1 MRIRV
6 LPCIASVIVGVAIVA
21 LAQED
26 KPAAD
31 KAPVQ
36 QIGGLHFLDVSEVSV
51 VSVDVSVTDRKG
63 PVRGLKMADF
73 EVLQDGKVQ
82 PLTNFVFYQRAVPTP
97 TPIATPGRAAAAS
110 PTPASPPAVQPA
122 PHFIVFYIDSE
133 NILPFNRNRVLTHMT
148 EWVLGQLHEP
158 DQAMVVS
165 YQRSLK
171 ILQPFTSDPVEVSD
185 AMRATRKYTGG
196 ANDPVNTRRQIEEYI
211 DQHKDDSDQDTAK
224 TNAIDQ
230 AKMFAREQR
239 NNLTFT
245 VGAIRE
251 LVTMMSGLPGKKS
264 LIYIS
269 DGLPMTPG
277 QELFYEIQD
286 SFHDPGSITQATEF
300 DSTDLF
306 RGLVAS
312 AASAG
317 VTLYAIDSRG
327 LESGTGIEAEN
338 RAPRSSIGAA
348 IGQSNYQNSLQYF
361 TEATGGFAVLNAND
375 PTKGLEKIAED
386 LETYYSLGYRYTPT
400 GKDIY
405 HRLAVKMKGRSDVTL
420 NYRRSFIEK
429 SLPTR
434 VGDRVMSG
442 LAFELNDNPLGIEI
456 QIGEPTLASN
466 DRYTLPV
473 EIRVP
478 LAKIALIPQGDEF
491 YGALM
496 VYYAARDDEAKQSD
510 LQRTEHPVRIPAAQ
524 YESAKKETF
533 VVTAQLLLEPGRYTI
548 SVGVRDELT
557 NQAGYSRTRKPVH
570 PEKK

>member
-1 MRIRV
+1 V
-6 LPCIASVIVGVAIVA
+6 LGITALIAGVGLVA

-31 KAPVQ
+31 KAPTR

-51 VSVDVSVTDRKG
+51 VNVDVSVIDKKG
-63 PVRGLKMADF
+63 PVRGLTIADF
-73 EVLQDGKVQ
+73 EVMQDGKVQ
-82 PLTNFVFYQRAVPTP
+82 PLTNFVFYQRELAALAPTP
-97 TPIATPGRAAAAS
+97 VLATVPPAAPAPA
-110 PTPASPPAVQPA
+110 PTPVRPVQHREPR
-122 PHFIVFYIDSE
+122 FTVFYVDNE
-133 NILPFNRNRVLTHMT
+133 NILPFNRNRVLTHLT
-148 EWVLGQLHEP
+148 EWVVGQLREP
-158 DQAMVVS
+158 DQAMVAS

-171 ILQPFTSDPVEVSD
+171 ILQPFTSDPVEISD
-185 AMRATRKYTGG
+185 ALRRTRKFTGG
-196 ANDPVNTRRQIEEYI
+196 ATDPINTRRQVEEYI
-211 DQHKDDSDQDTAK
+211 DQHKDDSDRDTAK

-230 AKMFAREQR
+230 SKMFAREQR

-245 VGAIRE
+245 VGALRE
-251 LVTMMSGLPGKKS
+251 LIAMMSGLPGKRS

-269 DGLPMTPG
+269 DGLPLNPG

-286 SFHDPGSITQATEF
+286 TFQDPGVITQANEF

-348 IGQSNYQNSLQYF
+348 IGMSNYQSSLLYF

-375 PTKGLEKIAED
+375 PTKGLERIAD
-386 LETYYSLGYRYTPT
+386 QTETYYSLGYRYLPS

-405 HRLAVKMKGRSDVTL
+405 HRLSVKVKGRSDVTL
-420 NYRRSFIEK
+420 NYRKSFIEK

-434 VGDRVMSG
+434 TGDRVMSG
-442 LAFELNDNPLGIEI
+442 LAFELADNPLGIEI
-456 QIGEPTLASN
+456 STGEPAPASN
-466 DRYTLPV
+466 ERYTLPV

-478 LAKIALIPQGDEF
+478 IAKIALVPDGDELV
-491 YGALM
+491 GALM
-496 VYYAARDDEAKQSD
+496 AYYAARDDEGKQSD
-510 LQRTEHPVRIPAAQ
+510 LQRTEHPLRIPAAQ
-524 YESAKKETF
+524 YDTSKKEAF
-533 VVTAQLLLEPGRYTI
+533 VITAQLLLEPGRYVI

-557 NQAGYSRTRKPVH
+557 NQAGYARMRTPVH